1 MIKMKIVV
9 TVNSLTK
16 GSGLSKYVY
25 NLCSMLSYVDDEIH
39 IITTHAE
46 QPDFEVVAFKKFSNI
61 KVHQLHNHSKCGKYL
76 YLALLLRKLNVD
88 LVIINY
94 HAPTHFVLPLCKK
107 HSKVVHIIHGDIPD
121 FYRIAAINASYID
134 GWVTPTPGV
143 KDKFNHYTQNRYQ
156 ERVTSIPHGVESPE
170 KYNVIS
176 NRANNLELIFVGVI
190 DEHKGVFTL
199 PAVLETLHKRGFDF
213 HLTMIG
219 KKVKE
224 DKVNRAFQSAVDC
237 GLVSF
242 TGVISPNEVYQCM
255 ANAHIFLYP
264 TQIDSFGLVIAEAMM
279 NGAVPV
285 ASHLK
290 GITDALVDE
299 GVNGYLIEDPKDA
312 DAFATR
318 IEELAKDR
326 ALLARMSVEAKKKAE
341 SAFSLQSFHDNYEL
355 YFKIIMSK

>member
-1 MIKMKIVV
+1 M
-9 TVNSLTK
+9 
-16 GSGLSKYVY
+16 
-25 NLCSMLSYVDDEIH
+25 
-39 IITTHAE
+39 
-46 QPDFEVVAFKKFSNI
+46 
-61 KVHQLHNHSKCGKYL
+61 
-76 YLALLLRKLNVD
+76 
-88 LVIINY
+88 
-94 HAPTHFVLPLCKK
+94 
-107 HSKVVHIIHGDIPD
+107 
-121 FYRIAAINASYID
+121 
-134 GWVTPTPGV
+134 
-143 KDKFNHYTQNRYQ
+143 
-156 ERVTSIPHGVESPE
+156 
-170 KYNVIS
+170 
-176 NRANNLELIFVGVI
+176 
-190 DEHKGVFTL
+190 FTL